1 MGAACRR
8 QRIVKACAAHYHRRV
23 ARLRLQTFGGLQV
36 HDAGGGPLVLAAR
49 KPAALFAYL
58 ALHPGKP
65 QPRSKLGALLWSD
78 SGDAAA
84 RASLRQALLV
94 VRRATGLGDDE
105 LVAGPG
111 ETLAIAEGV
120 VAADALELEAAID
133 DDAFDAQRVG
143 SLVAAIDGEFLEG
156 LATREAGYDDWLA
169 LRRAQLRERLVAAHQ
184 RLLDEHRLHG
194 RADAAMASALRLL
207 ALDPLRED
215 AHRLLMELYA
225 GQHRW
230 GAALRQF
237 QLCRDVLARELGV
250 RPQPQTVRVRDEVER
265 LRAQAGAAPT
275 NEPGA
280 AHPGAEPRP
289 GPGTELRAAVLLAA
303 ESAQA
308 ADEADPERAQAQA
321 EAAARAVRE
330 GAAGFGGT
338 VERRAGGATLVCFG
352 APFGHGDDAERAAR
366 CALRLVAQAPEL
378 RIGVATGPVLVEHA
392 GRDGATSIAG
402 GEVAGLAMRLM
413 GLAGAGEVLL
423 PGALWRRVQPVAEGA
438 ALAESAL
445 PPMLRKTGVHRLV
458 GWRQAPVRRAARVG
472 RRAEL
477 AQFGTLLDACLRDG
491 TGSVLHLR
499 GEPGIGKTRLADE
512 FRQAAV
518 ARGCAVHAGT
528 VLDFGSGVERDALRT
543 LVLDLL
549 GLGAAAIDDA
559 SVARGIAAAVAN
571 AWVRPEHEAAL
582 HLLVRRAPP
591 PALRAIVDG
600 MDPAGRLQAQ
610 RDALRHLVSG
620 CAFRQPRLLVLED
633 LHWADAD
640 TLGHAA
646 ALAAVTA
653 SAPLLLVTTARDDG
667 DPLDAAWRQAARPC
681 ALTILDIGP
690 LRWVDASTLAAQLA
704 DAADPYTVGC
714 VERAGGNPLFLE
726 QLLQADRVAPSGLPA
741 TVQSVVQARLDR
753 LAAPEREAVRVAAV
767 LGQRYALAALDHLL
781 GAEAAWDPR
790 LARGLMRTDGRE
802 GVYDHALIRDGA
814 YASLPRARRQELH
827 ARAARWYQGRDPVLR
842 AEQLQAA
849 EDPCAAAAWLEAARA
864 EAAAHR
870 HERAQA
876 YAARGRGIAA
886 DAHTLFA
893 LACVEADALQD
904 LGRSG
909 EAHAAWQ
916 RALEAAGDDAARAR
930 AWLGIASALRLRDD
944 LDGSTR
950 ALDAAA
956 ALAAAAGTDELR
968 ARIHG
973 LRGNLLF
980 PRGDLDGCRR
990 EHEAALELA
999 QRAGCAELEAA
1010 ALGGLGDAAY
1020 LRGHMLTAERRFSA
1034 CVALARRHG
1043 LTRVEAANLPMGAW
1057 TCWFAGRCDEA
1068 LAAVERGIAGA
1079 RAIGHLR
1086 AEAIAHHI
1094 GCLARQ
1100 AAGDAARAR
1109 QHAEAALD
1117 LARRLQSPRFEAEA
1131 LAFLGSLDADDGDR
1145 ASALARLH
1153 EALALAR
1160 SSGMAYM
1167 GPVFL
1172 GMLARVAAHDE
1183 DVRVACLTEAD
1194 RLLDSNGLAHNHL
1207 LFRREA
1213 IEACRAVGDTAAM
1226 RRHAEQLQ
1234 ARTQG
1239 EALPWSNF
1247 VADRAV
1253 ALAGAQD
1260 SLGSDGL
1267 RGRLLALI
1275 DAGRAIGLLGDVA
1288 ALQAEHAR
1296 LGGS

>member
-1 MGAACRR
+1 M
-8 QRIVKACAAHYHRRV
+8 
-23 ARLRLQTFGGLQV
+23 
-36 HDAGGGPLVLAAR
+36 LAAR

-65 QPRSKLGALLWSD
+65 QPRSKLCALLWGD
-78 SGDAAA
+78 SGEAAA
-84 RASLRQALLV
+84 RGSLRQALLV

-111 ETLAIAEGV
+111 ETLGIAEGV
-120 VAADALELEAAID
+120 VAADVLELEAALD
-133 DDAFDAQRVG
+133 DPAFDPHRVAP
-143 SLVAAIDGEFLEG
+143 LVAAIDGEFLEG

-169 LRRAQLRERLVAAHQ
+169 LRRAQLRERLIAAHQ
-184 RLLDEHRLHG
+184 RLLDVRRQQG
-194 RADAAMASALRLL
+194 QPDAAVASALRLL
-207 ALDPLRED
+207 ALDPLREE
-215 AHRLLMELYA
+215 AHRVLMELYA

-265 LRAQAGAAPT
+265 LRAQAGASAPT
-275 NEPGA
+275 GTGVTRHGADPSPGL
-280 AHPGAEPRP
+280 
-289 GPGTELRAAVLLAA
+289 GPELRAVVLLAA
-303 ESAQA
+303 ESAQS
-308 ADEADPERAQAQA
+308 ADEADPEHAAALA

-330 GAAGFGGT
+330 AAAGFGGS
-338 VERRAGGATLVCFG
+338 VERRAGGATQVCFG
-352 APFGHGDDAERAAR
+352 VPLGHGDDAERAAR
-366 CALRLVAQAPEL
+366 CALRLVAQSPEL
-378 RIGVATGPVLVEHA
+378 RIGVAAGLVLVESA
-392 GRDGATSIAG
+392 GGDGAASVAG
-402 GEVAGLAMRLM
+402 GEVAGLATRLM

-423 PGALWRRVQPVAEGA
+423 PGALWRRVQPAAEGM
-438 ALAESAL
+438 ALADSAL
-445 PPMLRKTGVHRLV
+445 PPALRKGGVHRLV
-458 GWRQAPVRRAARVG
+458 GWRTAPLHRTARVG

-477 AQFGTLLDACLRDG
+477 AQFGTLLDGCLRDG

-499 GEPGIGKTRLADE
+499 GEPGIGKTRLAEE

-549 GLGAAAIDDA
+549 GLDAAAIDEA

-600 MDPAGRLQAQ
+600 MDTAGRLQAQ
-610 RDALRHLVSG
+610 RDALRQLVAGS
-620 CAFRQPRLLVLED
+620 ALRQPRLLVLED

-646 ALAAVTA
+646 ALAALTA

-726 QLLQADRVAPSGLPA
+726 QLLQAERVAPSGLPA
-741 TVQSVVQARLDR
+741 TVQAVVQARLDR
-753 LAAPEREAVRVAAV
+753 LAPPEREAARVGAV
-767 LGQRYALAALDHLL
+767 LGQRFALAALDHLL
-781 GAEAAWDPR
+781 GVEAAWDPR
-790 LARGLMRTDGRE
+790 LARGLLRIDGRE

-814 YASLPRARRQELH
+814 YASLPRARRQQLH
-827 ARAARWYQGRDPVLR
+827 ARAARWYQGRDPVLH

-849 EDPCAAAAWLEAARA
+849 EDPTAAAAWLQAARA

-876 YAARGRGIAA
+876 YAARGHALAA
-886 DAHTLFA
+886 DAQTGFA
-893 LACVEADALQD
+893 LAVVEADALQD
-904 LGRSG
+904 LGRTG

-916 RALEAAGDDAARAR
+916 RALQEAPDDAARAR
-930 AWLGIASALRLRDD
+930 AWFGIASALRLRDD
-944 LDGSTR
+944 VDGSTR
-950 ALDAAA
+950 ALDAAEG
-956 ALAAAAGTDELR
+956 LAAAGPDELR

-990 EHEAALELA
+990 EHEAALALA
-999 QRAGCAELEAA
+999 QRAGSAELEAA

-1020 LRGHMLTAERRFSA
+1020 LRGHMLTAERHFSS
-1034 CVALARRHG
+1034 CVALAQRHG
-1043 LTRVEAANLPMGAW
+1043 LTRVEVANLPMVAW
-1057 TCWFAGRCDEA
+1057 TCWFAGRCGDA
-1068 LAAVERGIAGA
+1068 LASIGQGIAGA

-1100 AAGDAARAR
+1100 ALGEIEPAR

-1131 LAFLGSLDADDGDR
+1131 LAFLGSLDADTGR
-1145 ASALARLH
+1145 HPSALARLR

-1160 SSGMAYM
+1160 ASGMAYM

-1172 GMLARVAAHDE
+1172 GMHARIAAHD
-1183 DVRVACLTEAD
+1183 DATRTACLDEAE
-1194 RLLDSNGLAHNHL
+1194 RLLETNGLAHNHL

-1267 RGRLLALI
+1267 RGQLAALI